1 METIT
6 ITVPHQK
13 IEYPESDGK
22 PMAETDIHINALIYL
37 REALKDYFRDEP
49 QVYVAGNMLL
59 YYEEGD
65 PLALVAPDVFVV
77 KGISKKERRIYKLW
91 EEGRAPNVVIEIS
104 SRLTRLEDLGNKRV
118 LYAMLG
124 VQEYFLFDPLVEYLE
139 PPLQGFRLI
148 AGDYERLEPA
158 QDGSL
163 FSQVLGLT
171 LRREDELLRLI
182 NPSTHQSLLTPAEAH
197 QQARAEAEAR
207 HAAEQQVLTE
217 AKARYAAEQR
227 IQAET
232 EARHAAEQRAVEA
245 EAELAKLRAEL
256 AKLREENPPDNG

>member
-1 METIT
+1 MDATI
-6 ITVPHQK
+6 VKLPHQK

-22 PMAETDIHINALIYL
+22 PVAKTDAHINALIYL

-65 PLALVAPDVFVV
+65 PSASVAPDVFVV
-77 KGISKKERRIYKLW
+77 KGIPKKERRIYKLW

-104 SRLTRLEDLGNKRV
+104 SRSTRLEDLGNKRV

-124 VQEYFLFDPLVEYLE
+124 VQEYFLFDPIVEYLD

-148 AGDYERLEPA
+148 ADDYERLEAA

-182 NPSTHQSLLTPAEAH
+182 NPSTNQSLLTPAEAQ
-197 QQARAEAEAR
+197 QQARTEAEAR
-207 HAAEQQVLTE
+207 HAAEQRATE
-217 AKARYAAEQR
+217 A
-227 IQAET
+227 ET
-232 EARHAAEQRAVEA
+232 
-245 EAELAKLRAEL
+245 ELAKLRAEL
-256 AKLREENPPDNG
+256 AKLREENSSDNA